1 MRYLTAGES
10 HGKALVV
17 IIEGFP
23 KGFFID
29 QGLLERELLRR
40 KQGYGRGARM
50 HIEPEAFSVLS
61 GLRNKVTLGS
71 PISLL
76 IENKDWRIF
85 PFAKD
90 TEKIMGVPRPA
101 HADLAGMLK
110 YGTEDARD
118 ILERASARETAAR
131 VAVGSFCKQAL
142 GVFGIEAVGYVTQIG
157 EVQAE
162 TIPSEI
168 KVLKKKLQQTRLGCP
183 DSRREKEMIACIDR
197 AQEEKDTLG
206 GVCEVRIHNV
216 PVGLGSCMQ
225 WDRKLDAQL
234 AHQLMSIPAIK
245 AVAIGAGC
253 EYSQKRGSESHDAI
267 FYSSAKGFYHQ
278 SNNSGGIEGGMSNGE
293 DVVVR
298 AYMKPIPT
306 LRQPL
311 ASVNVKSKKPAD
323 APWERSDTVAVT
335 SASVVAEHVCS
346 FVVFN
351 ALLDKFGNDTKNELE
366 NAIKSYKRSLK
377 SR

>member
-17 IIEGFP
+17 IVEGFP
-23 KGFFID
+23 KGFLID
-29 QGLLERELLRR
+29 QERLERELARR

-50 HIEPEAFSVLS
+50 RMEPESISVLS

-71 PISLL
+71 PISML

-90 TEKIMGVPRPA
+90 KEKIMPVPRPA

-110 YGTEDARD
+110 YETDDARD

-131 VAVGSFCKQAL
+131 VAVGALCEQAL
-142 GVFGIEAVGYVTQIG
+142 SIFGIEALGYVTQIG
-157 EVQAE
+157 KVQAAQV
-162 TIPSEI
+162 PCDLA
-168 KVLKKKLQQTRLGCP
+168 VLKKLVKSSQLNCP
-183 DSRREKEMIACIDR
+183 DKLREKDMIEDINR
-197 AQEEKDTLG
+197 ALEEKDTLG
-206 GVCEVRIHNV
+206 GVCEVRVHNV
-216 PVGLGSCMQ
+216 PAGLGSCMQ
-225 WDRKLDAQL
+225 WDKKLDAQL
-234 AHQLMSIPAIK
+234 AYHLMSIPAIK

-253 EYSQKRGSESHDAI
+253 EYAQQRGFQSHDAI
-267 FYSSAKGFYHQ
+267 IHSSVKGFYHQ

-293 DVVVR
+293 DIVVR

-306 LRQPL
+306 LRQAL
-311 ASVNVKSKKPAD
+311 ASVNIRTKKATA

-335 SASVVAEHVCS
+335 SASIVAEHVCS
-346 FVVFN
+346 FVVLD
-351 ALLDKFGNDTKNELE
+351 ALLHKFGGDT
-366 NAIKSYKRSLK
+366 KRSLEGSIK
-377 SR
+377 AYRRYLKER